1 VQTTVSSSLFRNL
14 DFDNVFHR
22 IEISIGILPRYAG
35 CQDPGRNHRYHQI
48 AKVMNV
54 RRFRKRASFNLED
67 ARTSDPAILHKTP
80 ESHSAAL
87 ARWGSP
93 KPWQPHRAPL
103 LSARKAGARIIKP
116 GEDAFWG
123 GYHGYFQDPDG
134 HLWEIAWNPNPAT
147 AAPAGGPGVGEK
159 ATRSPD

>member
-1 VQTTVSSSLFRNL
+1 MRGPLTRLSSTKRPNRILQRLHAGEAQSPGS
-14 DFDNVFHR
+14 R
-22 IEISIGILPRYAG
+22 IEP
-35 CQDPGRNHRYHQI
+35 
-48 AKVMNV
+48 
-54 RRFRKRASFNLED
+54 
-67 ARTSDPAILHKTP
+67 
-80 ESHSAAL
+80 
-87 ARWGSP
+87 
-93 KPWQPHRAPL
+93 PL